1 MLAENLKR
9 IREEKGYSKLRLGR
23 ETGLTARCIE
33 HIEYKKAKNPKIQ
46 TLQKLAKVLNVS
58 VDELLK

>member
-33 HIEYKKAKNPKIQ
+33 HIEYKKAQNPGIQ
-46 TLQKLAKVLNVS
+46 TIQKLAEALNVS
-58 VDELLK
+58 VDELVK

>member
-9 IREEKGYSKLRLGR
+9 IREEKRYSKLRLGR
-23 ETGLTARCIE
+23 EAGLTARCIE
-33 HIEYKKAKNPKIQ
+33 HIEHKKARNPKIQ
-46 TLQKLAKVLNVS
+46 TLQKLAKTLGVS